1 MCVFLRHCGVKFS
14 SEKEREEVAGLEP
27 ENQLAAFT
35 GIYSSK
41 KTYYGETK
49 MPLLVVL

>member
-1 MCVFLRHCGVKFS
+1 VKFS

-35 GIYSSK
+35 GNYSSK

-49 MPLLVVL
+49 NALVVL